1 MNNPLSKLKLY
12 LESAQIAL
20 LNQCLSQCKFFYH
33 SNECK
38 FYKNYFAG
46 DSFLKAAIS
55 LIPEIPKMIET
66 SYINILEHVNGTHV
80 RLSIPMVEYFLQ
92 DYMCNLLST
101 LLIIPDNP
109 EQGGLYLLNG
119 VLNVIQKH
127 FPWENNEIKFNLLVN
142 FICLLCALKQE
153 NYIHHIPNGKNFSK
167 FLYLYLIFINLS

>member
-1 MNNPLSKLKLY
+1 LK
-12 LESAQIAL
+12 
-20 LNQCLSQCKFFYH
+20 
-33 SNECK
+33 
-38 FYKNYFAG
+38 G

-80 RLSIPMVEYFLQ
+80 RLSIPMVEHFLQ
-92 DYMCNLLST
+92 DYLCNLLST

-127 FPWENNEIKFNLLVN
+127 FPWENTEIKFNLLVN

-153 NYIHHIPNGKNFSK
+153 NYIHHIPNGKYLFVNSNFC
-167 FLYLYLIFINLS
+167 Y